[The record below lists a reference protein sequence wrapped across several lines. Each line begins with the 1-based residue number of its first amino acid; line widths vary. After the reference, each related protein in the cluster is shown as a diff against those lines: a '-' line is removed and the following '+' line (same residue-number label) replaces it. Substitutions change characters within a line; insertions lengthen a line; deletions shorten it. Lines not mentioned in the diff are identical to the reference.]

1 MRKTRLSI
9 RRGGAV
15 GVTSPAQCS
24 LTVLWQVAFHH
35 QHQSITVPTYPPP
48 ASATTREKF
57 AWNYLSR
64 CDGGRATQ
72 GEAVS
77 TFRSGAGSCLHL
89 AIIFI
94 FWTYVLSLN
103 QRLLYFAYLRQN
115 ILFCKCGQWT
125 LDRHKSCKRKEILT
139 HNSSFFQLNEVCHSV
154 ERVQQH
160 GMKTYCLQIFSKSI
174 SFGCSRKKRFSPSG
188 FWNKHM
194 FNFYIF
200 HNVPVPP
207 QKIIFINFYGLNVRG
222 ILWPWR
228 RM

>member
-1 MRKTRLSI
+1 M
-9 RRGGAV
+9 
-15 GVTSPAQCS
+15 TSR
-24 LTVLWQVAFHH
+24 
-35 QHQSITVPTYPPP
+35 IPPP
-48 ASATTREKF
+48 APVNHCTHLPSPR
-57 AWNYLSR
+57 LR
-64 CDGGRATQ
+64 HHQ
-72 GEAVS
+72 GEICMELFVAVWRRPGDTGRGS
-77 TFRSGAGSCLHL
+77 IHIPIWGWILSPSCYHLYFLNIRAVTESKIAPRS
-89 AIIFI
+89 
-94 FWTYVLSLN
+94 
-103 QRLLYFAYLRQN
+103 LYFAYLRQN

>member
-35 QHQSITVPTYPPP
+35 QHQSITVTTTLPPP
-48 ASATTREKF
+48 PPPP
-57 AWNYLSR
+57 
-64 CDGGRATQ
+64 GRNLHGIICRGVTA
-72 GEAVS
+72 
-77 TFRSGAGSCLHL
+77 AGRHRARQYPHSDLGLDL

-103 QRLLYFAYLRQN
+103 QRLLYFAYPRQN
-115 ILFCKCGQWT
+115 ILLCKCGQWT

-154 ERVQQH
+154 ERECRVQQH

>member
-9 RRGGAV
+9 RRGGVV

-35 QHQSITVPTYPPP
+35 QHQSITPPP

-64 CDGGRATQ
+64 CDGGWATQ

-103 QRLLYFAYLRQN
+103 QRLHPDRCTLHIYDKTAYFANVDSGHWTDTKVAKEKKYWLTTVHSFN
-115 ILFCKCGQWT
+115 WMKCVTRW
-125 LDRHKSCKRKEILT
+125 RE
-139 HNSSFFQLNEVCHSV
+139 SV
-154 ERVQQH
+154 E
-160 GMKTYCLQIFSKSI
+160 
-174 SFGCSRKKRFSPSG
+174 CSSTG
-188 FWNKHM
+188 
-194 FNFYIF
+194 
-200 HNVPVPP
+200 
-207 QKIIFINFYGLNVRG
+207 
-222 ILWPWR
+222 WR
-228 RM
+228 HIACRYSRSQ